1 MFTVEQGNRVWMI
14 ATGHSHYMSAI
25 RHQCRGFT
33 RAGDDDTDQTAAA
46 LVVLGVA
53 LLMEK
58 VKVASQNLTGQKT
71 TY

>member
-1 MFTVEQGNRVWMI
+1 MFAAEQGNRLWMN

-25 RHQCRGFT
+25 RHQCRGFAW
-33 RAGDDDTDQTAAA
+33 AGDDTDQTAAA

-53 LLMEK
+53 LFMEK